1 MPEDRNEEMAREKL
15 RGLGLWASLERHPRE
30 RRLVIIRNN
39 PRMQTWGLYDRLL
52 EACREEWFRDPLAA
66 AEMAELALAV
76 VETLKEA
83 RYGRERIADFRAGAL
98 ATLGNAR
105 RLASAF
111 GGAGRAFQEARKFL
125 AVGSGDPLEK
135 ARLISFEASLLK
147 DLGDF
152 EGAKEM
158 LEGSIRIYRD
168 LNDTHLWGRTLLQQ
182 ADAIGQ
188 AQPEQGVELAQ
199 AGLSLI
205 QCQREPRLELSGRHT
220 LSWFLADTGRPH
232 EALSVLE
239 AARPLYE
246 QFNDPSTRLRLRW
259 LEGRIARGLGDLA
272 EAEEIFRRL
281 TGELQDSVWAHELV
295 LISLDLA
302 EVVMTRGGYEEA
314 LRLVADLQPVLQGW
328 GMHPEGRA
336 VWLLMVDALRKGTA
350 HADAFRRMADYV
362 RRAWHRP
369 LRRGTPVS

>member
-1 MPEDRNEEMAREKL
+1 MAEDRNEEMAREKL
-15 RGLGLWASLERHPRE
+15 RGVGLWASLERHPRE

-76 VETLKEA
+76 VETLDEA
-83 RYGRERIADFRAGAL
+83 RYGSEQIADFRAEAL
-98 ATLGNAR
+98 AALGNAR
-105 RLASAF
+105 RLASDF
-111 GGAGRAFQEARKFL
+111 EGAGRAFLEAREAL
-125 AVGSGDPLEK
+125 AGGSGNLLEQ

-152 EGAKEM
+152 EGARER
-158 LEGSIRIYRD
+158 LDGAIRVYRD
-168 LNDTHLWGRTLLQQ
+168 LKDTHLLGRTLLQQ
-182 ADAIGQ
+182 ADAIGY
-188 AQPEQGVELAQ
+188 AQPEQGIELAQ
-199 AGLSLI
+199 AGLRLI
-205 QCQREPRLELSGRHT
+205 DRVREPRLELSGRHT
-220 LSWFLADTGRPH
+220 LATFLVDAGRPQ
-232 EALSVLE
+232 EALAILE
-239 AARPLYE
+239 ASRPLYA
-246 QFNDPSTRLRLRW
+246 QFEDCRTRLRLRW

-281 TGELQDSVWAHELV
+281 TGELQDSAWAHELV

-302 EVVMTRGGYEEA
+302 EVVMARGGYEEA
-314 LRLVADLQPVLQGW
+314 LGLVANLQPVLQGW

-350 HADAFRRMADYV
+350 HTDAFRRMADYI

-369 LRRGTPVS
+369 IRRGPSVS